1 MMQKTY
7 IGDLISESLKLFLM
21 PKKELSDPF
30 QIVVVTIPFL
40 TSSLNEPDY
49 QAVETTE
56 IFYE

>member
-1 MMQKTY
+1 
-7 IGDLISESLKLFLM
+7 M